1 MVSTEDF
8 SFPKVTNPLPHFAIS
23 PSLWR
28 VSSLVHPDYRYED
41 DERELAFLK
50 QRFAFTTSQELKIDS
65 TEEKMDRLWEKF
77 NDEEL
82 QRDSSDSLGRKK
94 EYSVDR
100 FDSESAGG
108 ELKQLCRVKKELK
121 QLCRVKKELKISKS
135 DTNIMVRASTQSKG
149 QRIAMVFKVLKRFSC
164 IPSHHQFQ

>member
-121 QLCRVKKELKISKS
+121 ISKS
-135 DTNIMVRASTQSKG
+135 DTTIMVRASTQSKG

-164 IPSHHQFQ
+164 ILSHHQIH

>member
-121 QLCRVKKELKISKS
+121 ISKS

>member
-8 SFPKVTNPLPHFAIS
+8 SFPMVTNPLPHFAIS

-28 VSSLVHPDYRYED
+28 VSSLVHPDYHYED

-50 QRFAFTTSQELKIDS
+50 QRFAFTTGQELKIDS
-65 TEEKMDRLWEKF
+65 TEEKMDRLWEKL

-82 QRDSSDSLGRKK
+82 QRASSDSLGRKK

-100 FDSESAGG
+100 LDSESARG
-108 ELKQLCRVKKELK
+108 ELKHLCRVKKEF
-121 QLCRVKKELKISKS
+121 KISKS

-149 QRIAMVFKVLKRFSC
+149 QRIAMVFKVLKKIFLHPISSSD
-164 IPSHHQFQ
+164 PMKNHQKV